1 MDNFSASEVSIKPL
15 QNTFLIDLEGHSVIA
30 LKLASKVAKQISG
43 QENSSGG
50 IISKLKTKLGLTSE
64 TERWFVVTSL
74 NNPLLEEIWFGAL
87 VADRLTKA
95 TGTSITESELTISPA
110 AGVREKDD
118 RFNSVEDAQE
128 KSVAQ
133 SLVD

>member
-1 MDNFSASEVSIKPL
+1 M
-15 QNTFLIDLEGHSVIA
+15 IA
-30 LKLASKVAKQISG
+30 LKLASKVAKQISE
-43 QENSSGG
+43 QENGSGG

-95 TGTSITESELTISPA
+95 TGTSITESELTISAA

-118 RFNSVEDAQE
+118 RFSSVEDAQE

-133 SLVD
+133 PLVD

>member
-1 MDNFSASEVSIKPL
+1 MDNFSASEVSIKLL
-15 QNTFLIDLEGHSVIA
+15 QNTFLIDLEGHFVIA
-30 LKLASKVAKQISG
+30 LKLANKVAKQISG
-43 QENSSGG
+43 QENGSGG

-95 TGTSITESELTISPA
+95 TGTSITESELTISAA

>member
-1 MDNFSASEVSIKPL
+1 MDNFPASEVSIKPL

-43 QENSSGG
+43 QENSGG

>member
-15 QNTFLIDLEGHSVIA
+15 QSTFLIDLEGHSVIA

-110 AGVREKDD
+110 AGVGEKDD

>member
-1 MDNFSASEVSIKPL
+1 MDNFPASEVSIKPL

-43 QENSSGG
+43 QENSGG

-74 NNPLLEEIWFGAL
+74 NNPLLEEIWFGTL

-95 TGTSITESELTISPA
+95 IGTSITESELTISAA
-110 AGVREKDD
+110 AGVRGKYE

-133 SLVD
+133 PFVD